1 MSAVR
6 SPPRSTAW
14 DRAAARS
21 SPSRMPQP
29 VASPSTTSAVGVEV
43 AGDEPLGGD
52 GFADLPDEDTG
63 GGGDLEGGGR
73 GGVPLGRV
81 LGRGG
86 GEVLLGRHDLGEDR
100 AGEYAQ
106 TLRVGERE
114 QAGFPAPRSST
125 GGPVGEDRSGP

>member
-1 MSAVR
+1 MNRWEAMG
-6 SPPRSTAW
+6 
-14 DRAAARS
+14 
-21 SPSRMPQP
+21 SRTCPTRTP
-29 VASPSTTSAVGVEV
+29 VE
-43 AGDEPLGGD
+43 
-52 GFADLPDEDTG
+52 
-63 GGGDLEGGGR
+63 GGDLEGGGR